1 MVQSVARQGAIF
13 AVLAYTMWGIAP
25 IYFKSLQSIPA
36 LEMVSHR
43 VVWSFL
49 LLLAV
54 LSWYVGWQAIKQLLK
69 EPKKLALLGLS
80 SALIAVNWGVFIWAV
95 NNDRMLDAS
104 LGYYINPLVNVA
116 LGMVFLQER
125 LARLLWVAMALAAIG
140 VMIQVVTFGSV
151 PWVALV
157 LAVSFGFYGLLRK
170 RVHIDGVSGLWVET
184 ALIAPIA
191 LWYLV
196 SASSTG
202 LPMADHPLMTNMLLI
217 AAGVVTTA
225 PLLCFIA
232 AAKRLPLSHLGF
244 FQYIGPSLMFILATT
259 MYGEAITIDKLITFA
274 FIWGALVVFSWHGI
288 RTSRTTRVNRQR

>member
-1 MVQSVARQGAIF
+1 
-13 AVLAYTMWGIAP
+13 MWGIAP
-25 IYFKSLQSIPA
+25 IYFKSLQQIPA

-43 VVWSFL
+43 VVWSFV

-54 LSWYVGWQAIKQLLK
+54 LTWHVGWHAIKQLLK

-125 LARLLWVAMALAAIG
+125 LARLQWFAMALATVG
-140 VMIQVVTFGSV
+140 VLIQIISFGSV
-151 PWVALV
+151 PWVALI

-184 ALIAPIA
+184 ALIAPLAI
-191 LWYLV
+191 WYLV
-196 SASSTG
+196 SVSSNG
-202 LPMADHPLMTNMLLI
+202 LPMADHNAMINGLLI

-259 MYGEAITIDKLITFA
+259 MYGEAMTIDKLITFA

-288 RTSRTTRVNRQR
+288 RASRLNRQRKALTE